1 MLTCTNHFIQRLN
14 TRINKL
20 VLKGKKMLDMIEIMY
35 LSTIF
40 FILYDVINEVV
51 QYYIN
56 VVG

>member
-20 VLKGKKMLDMIEIMY
+20 VFKSKKMLDMIEIMY